1 VGFPLLLNCINGGL
15 MSKQETRHEPSA
27 FPFRAEGE
35 SIDEN
40 KLTTSEHNPLSLEDI
55 RESLRHIEVL
65 SHRVSMLEGAPAPGM
80 AKQSLTYVE
89 DSKFYTWLKEN
100 FKNRIARKR
109 YFEFDYIVGE
119 PCWDMLLDLCI
130 SEIEGKKVSVTSVCI
145 ASGARPTTALR
156 WVSLLER
163 DKMIEKCEDP
173 SDKRRTFVRI
183 SRKTFDDMFGYFK
196 YTTRVKFGRT

>member
-1 VGFPLLLNCINGGL
+1 
-15 MSKQETRHEPSA
+15 MSKQETRHEASA
-27 FPFRAEGE
+27 FPFRAEDENG
-35 SIDEN
+35 DEN
-40 KLTTSEHNPLSLEDI
+40 KFTISESSPISLEDF
-55 RESLRHIEVL
+55 REYLGLIEEL
-65 SHRVSMLEGAPAPGM
+65 SHRISILEGAPAPGM
-80 AKQSLTYVE
+80 AMQTLTYIE

-100 FKNRIARKR
+100 FKNRMARRR

-163 DKMIEKCEDP
+163 DKMIEKQEDP
-173 SDKRRTFVRI
+173 SDKRRTFVKI
-183 SRKTFDDMFGYFK
+183 SKKTFDDMFEYFK
-196 YTTRVKFGRT
+196 YTTRVKFGRS